1 MSKGHSDSNY
11 AWWQWLSV
19 TDVWWSLKWWEVCR
33 CGMCEKWDEMWC
45 KAMWSPLSWIS
56 DSVDFWS
63 CGKATTLVQHYI
75 IKRKLIELLCTNKWQ
90 QSTLLEGDDSSW
102 EQCYDSNISPTYR
115 GCPVGL
121 RMSNSVWGMQHFA
134 LSDTLHPT
142 WASVPMFSFCY
153 KSNISLISCGHPVG
167 LRTSDSVQWPRR
179 FCIIRQLVPNSA
191 ERSDV
196 FPFIT
201 FHLSFFQIYFH
212 HYLAYLISDISPG
225 TCI

>member
-90 QSTLLEGDDSSW
+90 QSTLEGDDSSW
-102 EQCYDSNISPTYR
+102 EQKTSLLLLYTPSSGIASSWMMCSCLLYYFQNSPILIWKLGTNNRKQPGPAWYGKQKKGKTPMAL
-115 GCPVGL
+115 GCL
-121 RMSNSVWGMQHFA
+121 WLCKICNRETEMWTCETA
-134 LSDTLHPT
+134 L
-142 WASVPMFSFCY
+142 W
-153 KSNISLISCGHPVG
+153 
-167 LRTSDSVQWPRR
+167 
-179 FCIIRQLVPNSA
+179 
-191 ERSDV
+191 E
-196 FPFIT
+196 
-201 FHLSFFQIYFH
+201 
-212 HYLAYLISDISPG
+212 
-225 TCI
+225 